1 GRVGL
6 GATGGCSGGLS
17 VVGASGATGA
27 AVGDAGIVGEG
38 GVIAV
43 PPQRKRVPRV
53 TGDYRPK
60 AAFVAK
66 NEWAYLK
73 RSLLL
78 HTLNFFPL
86 TVPLAQ
92 YRVTTNSIGERKKI

>member
-1 GRVGL
+1 V
-6 GATGGCSGGLS
+6 
-17 VVGASGATGA
+17 

-53 TGDYRPK
+53 TEDYRPK

-66 NEWAYLK
+66 K
-73 RSLLL
+73 QKSISLLEMRL
-78 HTLNFFPL
+78 FSGKP
-86 TVPLAQ
+86 
-92 YRVTTNSIGERKKI
+92 